1 MIIKKHCPN
10 CGSQLEDGS
19 EFCSECGYD
28 LVNSFQRN
36 EINDSLGFF
45 DKLSKKANIPVLIF
59 SFVIFGIFLF
69 VGSIVWS
76 SFMANGSIDFLTYI
90 LLTIVFSV
98 FFGGIFVGYFSCV
111 DKSYV
116 LPNFSIYLGSIFAV
130 VLCGIGLIFT
140 FLMGIISALSSLFSS
155 FGSTSPYANTSQPT
169 TSSFMPSIDFSGVFK
184 IILFILLI
192 PVAAYFGV
200 YLGYFLKENI

>member
-28 LVNSFQRN
+28 LVNKFQRN

-155 FGSTSPYANTSQPT
+155 FGSTSPYASTSQPT